1 MKDLRRGTTADHDA
15 LVALQNAA
23 YAQNAV
29 ILGATP
35 LPLQADYG
43 DILRNMEVW
52 LIESGAQPDGAQLD
66 GAQLDGA
73 LVLEFRAA
81 DMLIWSIAS
90 HPRARGAGIGRRLLD
105 HAQLRAREE
114 RRDIIRLYTAEVL
127 IANIEWYGR
136 NGFAIESREQLAD
149 RTLVNMVKKTAF

>member
-1 MKDLRRGTTADHDA
+1 MKNLRRATTADHDA

-43 DILRNMEVW
+43 DILRDMEVW
-52 LIESGAQPDGAQLD
+52 LIESGAQ
-66 GAQLDGA
+66 LDGA
-73 LVLEFRAA
+73 LMLEFRAA

-114 RRDIIRLYTAEVL
+114 RRELIRLYTAEVL

>member
-1 MKDLRRGTTADHDA
+1 MKNLRRATTADHNA

-66 GAQLDGA
+66 GA

-90 HPRARGAGIGRRLLD
+90 HPSARGAGIGCRLLE
-105 HAQLRAREE
+105 HAHLRAREE
-114 RRDIIRLYTAEVL
+114 RRELIRLYTAEVM

-136 NGFAIESREQLAD
+136 NGFAIESCEQLPD

>member
-66 GAQLDGA
+66 GA

-81 DMLIWSIAS
+81 DMLIWSLAS
-90 HPRARGAGIGRRLLD
+90 HPRARGAGIGRRLLE
-105 HAQLRAREE
+105 HAHLRAREE
-114 RRDIIRLYTAEVL
+114 RRELIRLYTAEVL

-136 NGFAIESREQLAD
+136 NGFAIESREQLPD